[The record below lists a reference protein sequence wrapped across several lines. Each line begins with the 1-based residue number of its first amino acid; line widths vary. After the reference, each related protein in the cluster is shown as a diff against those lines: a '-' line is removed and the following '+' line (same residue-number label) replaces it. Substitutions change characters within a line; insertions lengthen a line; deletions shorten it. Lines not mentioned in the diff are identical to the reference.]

1 MSWIVLKFGGTS
13 VSSREK
19 WEAIES
25 VIRKRMDSQLMIV
38 CSALAGVSD
47 ELNNLLTSSEKKR
60 KKIYNDIIKKH
71 EALAK
76 DLDIDLKILEESFLE
91 FSELVSSLPDQ
102 NISPKIKA
110 SVFAYGEIF
119 STKLGFGFLKSKGLD
134 ANWCDARDFLIAE
147 DDDSH
152 GEERRYLSS
161 SCGYEPDKDL
171 QKLLKNKKII
181 ITQGFISKNRRG
193 ETVLL
198 GRGGSDISAAY
209 FSTKLNAERCEIWT
223 DVPGMYTANP
233 RLVPTAR
240 HLTALDYDEALEI
253 ALSGAKV
260 LHPRTITPVRKYDVP
275 LHIYSLDHPSAEGT
289 IISVAAGKKNAEVKA
304 ISARFG
310 VTVLSMETLEMWHRV
325 GFLADAFGIFKK
337 HGLSIDLIST
347 SESNVTVTLDRDVNV
362 LEKAKIDALTKD
374 LEGFCKVR
382 VISSCA
388 LVNLVGRNIRSIMYR
403 LAPALEVFNEQRIYL
418 IAQAANDLNLTFVV
432 DEEQAERLVAELHEE
447 LFQHQDDSASLGASW
462 QDLFEEEKETRKNDE
477 WWVAKK
483 DKLIDLARG
492 KSPLYVYDEE
502 TIDERIR
509 QLQSIRSLD
518 KIYYSIKAN
527 SNPEIL
533 KQVYNSGL
541 NFECVSIGELTYIK
555 DLFSDM
561 DPQRILFT
569 PNFASPEEYKR
580 GFESGVIVTLDN
592 LYPIQ
597 KWPEIFKNRDLFV
610 RVDPGTGQGHHKYV
624 KTAGSK
630 SKFGISFTELEELVA
645 LVKNC
650 GSRIIGLHSH
660 VGSNIHTPDTWSKTA
675 ETLLSLA
682 SMFSELKVLDLGG
695 GLGIVER
702 PGQEPLD
709 LKQVDDNL
717 AKIKEKASNYELWIE
732 PGRFVV
738 AEAGVLL
745 AKVTQTKRKGDY
757 FYVGLDV
764 GMNTLIRPALYGSHH
779 EIVNLSRYGERPTT
793 IANIVGPICETGD
806 VLGYSRKIVP
816 SEYGDI
822 FLISTTGAYGRVMS
836 SNYNMRSP
844 AEEVFL
850 NEYI

>member
-1 MSWIVLKFGGTS
+1 
-13 VSSREK
+13 
-19 WEAIES
+19 
-25 VIRKRMDSQLMIV
+25 
-38 CSALAGVSD
+38 
-47 ELNNLLTSSEKKR
+47 
-60 KKIYNDIIKKH
+60 
-71 EALAK
+71 
-76 DLDIDLKILEESFLE
+76 
-91 FSELVSSLPDQ
+91 
-102 NISPKIKA
+102 
-110 SVFAYGEIF
+110 
-119 STKLGFGFLKSKGLD
+119 
-134 ANWCDARDFLIAE
+134 
-147 DDDSH
+147 
-152 GEERRYLSS
+152 
-161 SCGYEPDKDL
+161 
-171 QKLLKNKKII
+171 
-181 ITQGFISKNRRG
+181 
-193 ETVLL
+193 
-198 GRGGSDISAAY
+198 
-209 FSTKLNAERCEIWT
+209 
-223 DVPGMYTANP
+223 
-233 RLVPTAR
+233 
-240 HLTALDYDEALEI
+240 
-253 ALSGAKV
+253 
-260 LHPRTITPVRKYDVP
+260 
-275 LHIYSLDHPSAEGT
+275 
-289 IISVAAGKKNAEVKA
+289 
-304 ISARFG
+304 
-310 VTVLSMETLEMWHRV
+310 
-325 GFLADAFGIFKK
+325 
-337 HGLSIDLIST
+337 
-347 SESNVTVTLDRDVNV
+347 
-362 LEKAKIDALTKD
+362 
-374 LEGFCKVR
+374 
-382 VISSCA
+382 
-388 LVNLVGRNIRSIMYR
+388 MYR